1 MPPLVYLVAAG
12 RHFSHRHR
20 ASLTLQLPHTY
31 THQKS
36 RYIVTLGERKK
47 NRWNIRRKVARQKQN
62 YHTRNAGGC
71 SSILFRTLFFKSS
84 LSFSLSILLRYFF
97 VTNSF
102 FFFFKKRFNVRTFRS
117 LFDIFARA
125 KFENKIKPNYPGKL
139 FVTPGGIEFC
149 FFVFPLFD
157 SIGLLRISPLM

>member
-1 MPPLVYLVAAG
+1 MYIQGGSYYYTIRWVGKGRKKKKKNPPVRVDMPPLVYLVAAG

-62 YHTRNAGGC
+62 YHTQNAGGC

-84 LSFSLSILLRYFF
+84 LSLSLSILLRYFF

-102 FFFFKKRFNVRTFRS
+102 FFFFFQKEVQRENIS
-117 LFDIFARA
+117 LSF
-125 KFENKIKPNYPGKL
+125 
-139 FVTPGGIEFC
+139 
-149 FFVFPLFD
+149 
-157 SIGLLRISPLM
+157 